1 VKDGGTRTARQL
13 AGDAGEDAALL
24 HLQKHGLT
32 LVERNFSCR
41 GGELDLVMRD
51 GATVVFVEVRRRAS
65 SAYGGA
71 AATIGRCRQ
80 HLAAALPD
88 AAGLPLR
95 RHRHRRRHVEL
106 AQERHSRMSPNRIPT
121 TYTL

>member
-1 VKDGGTRTARQL
+1 MKDGVTRTARQL

-65 SAYGGA
+65 GAYGGA
-71 AATIGRCRQ
+71 AATIGRAKQAR
-80 HLAAALPD
+80 LLVAANTW
-88 AAGLPLR
+88 LR
-95 RHRHRRRHVEL
+95 RY
-106 AQERHSRMSPNRIPT
+106 RMPPPCRFDVVAIDGVLLTWLRNAIDG
-121 TYTL
+121 

>member
-1 VKDGGTRTARQL
+1 MTLKEKRTARQL

-24 HLQKHGLT
+24 HLQKHGLV

-65 SAYGGA
+65 SAWGGA
-71 AATIGRCRQ
+71 AATIGRAKQAR
-80 HLAAALPD
+80 LVAAANTWLQRYRMPPACRFD
-88 AAGLPLR
+88 VVAIDGGTLAWLR
-95 RHRHRRRHVEL
+95 N
-106 AQERHSRMSPNRIPT
+106 AIGG
-121 TYTL
+121 

>member
-24 HLQKHGLT
+24 HLQKYGLT

-71 AATIGRCRQ
+71 AATIGRAKQARLLVAANTWLQRYRMPPACRFDVIAIDGGT
-80 HLAAALPD
+80 LSWLRNAI
-88 AAGLPLR
+88 AG
-95 RHRHRRRHVEL
+95 
-106 AQERHSRMSPNRIPT
+106 
-121 TYTL
+121 